1 MLKANYGDFVPAALL
16 GRQNPAM
23 AGNDVV
29 VSVSQDRDNEVER
42 LQATAGLAHLTR
54 RVNAGIVRIGPA
66 LLIGTYFTD
75 KPRTGSITYRSC
87 ESAPGGRRGRRLF
100 GPQRLVSPV
109 R

>member
-42 LQATAGLAHLTR
+42 LQATADLAHLTR
-54 RVNAGIVRIGPA
+54 RVNAGIVRIGPGTADRDVFYRQAADRFHHVSLLRIGARRAPWQAA
-66 LLIGTYFTD
+66 L
-75 KPRTGSITYRSC
+75 
-87 ESAPGGRRGRRLF
+87 
-100 GPQRLVSPV
+100 
-109 R
+109 